1 MNDASP
7 PAATA
12 DASPPA
18 ATAEGSWYREMTP
31 KGKRTFWACFT
42 GYGLDAFDV
51 QIYSLAITG
60 IIAALALTNQQVGII
75 ATSTLLASAF
85 GGWFAGILADRF
97 GRVRT
102 LQITVVWF
110 AAFTF
115 LSGFAQNFEQLL
127 ICRALMG
134 LGFGG
139 EWSAGAVLIA
149 EVIAPKHRGKAVG
162 LVQSAWAVGWAFAVL
177 VSTVLF
183 SIFPPE
189 LAWRWLF
196 WFGLMPAAAAAVIRR
211 FIDEPEVYVQSQEKL
226 KAAGDT
232 VKISEI
238 FSPSILKTTVL
249 CSILTT
255 GAQGGYYA
263 LGTWLPSFL
272 KNERGL
278 SVIGSGG
285 YLAVIILGS
294 FAGYLS
300 GAYLADR
307 IGRRNKFRVFA
318 IGAFLMV
325 IAYTSLPIPNSLMLI
340 LGFPLGFF
348 SSGIFAA
355 MGAYLTENF
364 PTRIRAAGQGFTYN
378 FGRGIAALNPTLIG
392 MAAATMGLGKAIA
405 VLAAGSYALV
415 LIVTFL
421 LPETRGKKLEAD

>member
-1 MNDASP
+1 MTETSP
-7 PAATA
+7 PTTVAPVKTG
-12 DASPPA
+12 
-18 ATAEGSWYREMTP
+18 GSWYSEMTA

-51 QIYSLAITG
+51 QIYSLAIPA
-60 IIAALALTNQQVGII
+60 IIASLALSNQEVGII

-85 GGWFAGILADRF
+85 GGWFAGILADKV

-110 AAFTF
+110 AFFTF

-139 EWSAGAVLIA
+139 EWSAGAVLMA
-149 EVIAPKHRGKAVG
+149 EVIAPQHRGKAVG
-162 LVQSAWAVGWAFAVL
+162 LVQSAWAVGWGFAVL

-183 SIFPPE
+183 SLMPAE
-189 LAWRWLF
+189 EAWRWLF
-196 WFGLMPAAAAAVIRR
+196 WFGLAPALGAAIVRR

-238 FSPSILKTTVL
+238 FAPSILRTTLL
-249 CSILTT
+249 CSVLTT

-263 LGTWLPSFL
+263 IGTWLPSFL
-272 KNERGL
+272 KTERGL
-278 SVIGSGG
+278 SIIGSGG
-285 YLAVIILGS
+285 YLAVIIVGS
-294 FAGYLS
+294 FVGYLT
-300 GAYLADR
+300 GAYLSDL
-307 IGRRNKFRVFA
+307 IGRKNKFRLFA
-318 IGAFLMV
+318 VGAMITV
-325 IAYTSLPIPNSLMLI
+325 IVYTYLPISNTLMLF

-348 SSGIFAA
+348 SSGIFSA
-355 MGAYLTENF
+355 MGAFLSENF

-378 FGRGIAALNPTLIG
+378 FGRGIAALNPAIIG
-392 MAAATMGLGKAIA
+392 AAAATMGLGKAIA

-415 LIVTFL
+415 FIATFL
-421 LPETRGKKLEAD
+421 LPETKGKQLDG